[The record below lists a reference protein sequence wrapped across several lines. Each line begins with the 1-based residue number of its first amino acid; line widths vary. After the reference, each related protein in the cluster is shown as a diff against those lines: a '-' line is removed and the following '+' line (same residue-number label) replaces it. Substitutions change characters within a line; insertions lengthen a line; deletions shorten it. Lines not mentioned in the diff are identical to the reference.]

1 MDVLFVCISGDPST
15 VGIVGPDAIR
25 SLGPTGLLVNVSRGA
40 AVDEKALLEAL
51 ETKTI
56 AGAELDVFVN
66 EPDID
71 PCFLM
76 LNNVLPQPHHS
87 SGTVEAR
94 TRMGALQREN
104 LTAFF
109 QANPS
114 SLRCL
119 SVYSIA
125 SIRSW
130 RSKHPM
136 DNRFRGFDRHHFL
149 REG

>member
-15 VGIVGPDAIR
+15 VGIVGADAIR
-25 SLGPTGLLVNVSRGA
+25 ALGPTGLLVNVSRGA

-56 AGAELDVFVN
+56 AGAELDVFVS

-104 LTAFF
+104 LAAFF
-109 QANPS
+109 SGQ
-114 SLRCL
+114 SL
-119 SVYSIA
+119 IA
-125 SIRSW
+125 
-130 RSKHPM
+130 PVP
-136 DNRFRGFDRHHFL
+136 
-149 REG
+149 ECV